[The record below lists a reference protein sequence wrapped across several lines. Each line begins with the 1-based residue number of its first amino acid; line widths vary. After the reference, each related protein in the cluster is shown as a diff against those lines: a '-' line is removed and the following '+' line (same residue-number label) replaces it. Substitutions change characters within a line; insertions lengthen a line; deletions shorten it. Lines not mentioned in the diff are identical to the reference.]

1 MSFTIADVIVGGVI
15 VLSALFGLM
24 RGFTRE
30 VLSLGSWVGAGFAA
44 WFAMPHVQP
53 MVLEQVG
60 DRTVAD
66 IVSAVAVFLVALV
79 VLTILT
85 HMIAS
90 RVRESAAVGAV
101 DRSLGLV
108 FGVARGGLIV
118 IAAWL
123 LIDYMV
129 PDNPPRAVRD
139 SVSLP
144 YVKRATDMVMS
155 LVPGTL
161 SDRTREQADET
172 RETIDR
178 AGEAAGALRRL
189 GGDGKAQDGEGQ
201 KGYTTEQNR
210 ALERLFDSTTDR
222 Q

>member
-1 MSFTIADVIVGGVI
+1 MSFTIADVIVGAVI

-44 WFAMPHVQP
+44 WFGMPHVQP
-53 MVLEQVG
+53 LVLEQVG
-60 DRTVAD
+60 DRTIAD

-79 VLTILT
+79 ALTILT
-85 HMIAS
+85 HMISS
-90 RVRESAAVGAV
+90 RVRQSAAIGAA
-101 DRSLGLV
+101 DRSLGLL
-108 FGVARGGLIV
+108 FGFARGGLIV

-123 LIDYMV
+123 LIDYLV
-129 PDNPPRAVRD
+129 ADNPPRAV
-139 SVSLP
+139 SEALSLP
-144 YVKRATDMVMS
+144 YVKRATAVVMS
-155 LVPGTL
+155 LVPGTVR
-161 SDRTREQADET
+161 DRTREQADET
-172 RETIDR
+172 RDTVDR
-178 AGEAAGALRRL
+178 AGQAAGALRTL
-189 GGDGKAQDGEGQ
+189 GGDGKAQDGDGE